1 MNTGYLIR
9 LTKTLMVLFFG
20 LYVLI
25 VAFGNVTDY
34 DSNFQFVKHV
44 LSMDTT
50 FPGNALMYRAITA
63 DSVHHIA
70 YILII
75 IVEWMIALACLYGG
89 GRMFKHIKADAA
101 IFHRSKKWAFTG
113 LLLGLSVWFL
123 GFQVIGG
130 EWFAMWQ
137 SQQWN
142 GLSSAFR
149 LTTYIG
155 TALLALMWK
164 ET

>member
-50 FPGNALMYRAITA
+50 FPGNALMYRALTA

>member
-75 IVEWMIALACLYGG
+75 IVEWIIALTCLYGG
-89 GRMFKHIKADAA
+89 GRMFKQIKADAA

>member
-1 MNTGYLIR
+1 MNTGYWIR
-9 LTKTLMVLFFG
+9 LTKIMMVLFFG

-44 LSMDTT
+44 MSMDTT
-50 FPGNALMYRAITA
+50 FPGNALMYRSITSDFA
-63 DSVHHIA
+63 HHLA

-75 IVEWMIALACLYGG
+75 ITEWFTALACLYGG
-89 GRMFKHIKADAA
+89 VTMFKQIKADAA
-101 IFHRSKKWAFTG
+101 TFHNSKKWAFVG
-113 LLLGLSVWFL
+113 LLLGLCVWFL
-123 GFQVIGG
+123 GFQVVGG

-142 GLSSAFR
+142 GLSAAFR

-155 TALLALMWK
+155 AALLALMWK
-164 ET
+164 EI